1 MICAI
6 LHSARQRHSIQGMNM
21 DNLYDV
27 VIIGGGVGGL
37 QAAIHAGRYGWKTLV
52 IDRSKGR
59 TFYTPRYMN
68 MLGYPEGVSGMD
80 LLKKGKKQAEQYG
93 VEFLMKVATDVRKD
107 EDGLFTITAQRRKEL
122 KEGIKDQIDIVRAK
136 KLVIS
141 TGIMDR
147 HPEVPNVYHW
157 AGYGIYYCADCDG
170 YEVLNQRVVVVG
182 KGNAAPS
189 KALMLL
195 NWTKHITVVN
205 VDPTATISDELMQQ
219 LAEYEIPFY
228 HSPLKE
234 FVGEDRERVEQVILQ
249 DGTVI
254 ETDKVFSALGMYSVH
269 SELAK
274 KLGVET
280 LDNGHITVD
289 PRTKQ
294 TSVPGVWA
302 VGDIVAHTQQA
313 MIAIGEGAQAGVW
326 INKILRQEGHMPKR
340 WVNWSASK
348 EPVLL

>member
-1 MICAI
+1 M
-6 LHSARQRHSIQGMNM
+6 QGMTM
-21 DNLYDV
+21 EKLYDV

-37 QAAIHAGRYGWKTLV
+37 QAAIHAGRYGWNTLV

-59 TFYTPRYMN
+59 TFYTPNYMN
-68 MLGYPEGVSGMD
+68 MLGYPDGVSGVE
-80 LLKKGKKQAEQYG
+80 LLKKGKAHAEKYG
-93 VEFLMKVATDVRKD
+93 VEFLMKVATDVAKD
-107 EDGLFTITAQRRKEL
+107 DDGLFTITAQRRKEY
-122 KEGIKDQIDIVRAK
+122 KAGSSEQIDVIRTRKIVM
-136 KLVIS
+136 S

-170 YEVLNQRVVVVG
+170 FEVLNKRVVVVG
-182 KGNAAPS
+182 KGNAAPN

-195 NWTKHITVVN
+195 NWTKAITVVN
-205 VDPTATISDELMQQ
+205 VDPNATINDDLKKQ
-219 LAEYEIPFY
+219 LEEFNIPVFN
-228 HSPLKE
+228 SPLKE
-234 FVGEDRERVEQVILQ
+234 FVGEDRERIEKVILQ

-254 ETDKVFSALGMYSVH
+254 ESDKVFSALGMHSVH

-280 LDNGHITVD
+280 LENGHIPVD

-294 TSVPGVWA
+294 TNVPEVWA

-313 MIAIGEGAQAGVW
+313 MIAVGEGAQAGVW
-326 INKILRQEGHMPKR
+326 VNKILRQEGHLPTR
-340 WVNWSASK
+340 WVNWSHEK
-348 EPVLL
+348 EPVFL

>member
-1 MICAI
+1 ME
-6 LHSARQRHSIQGMNM
+6 
-21 DNLYDV
+21 NLYDV

-68 MLGYPEGVSGMD
+68 MLGYPEGVSGME
-80 LLKKGKKQAEQYG
+80 LLKKGKQQAEQYG
-93 VEFLMKVATDVRKD
+93 VEFLLKIATDVSRD
-107 EDGLFTITAQRRKEL
+107 EDGLFTVSAQRRKEY
-122 KEGIKDQIDIVRAK
+122 KAGITEQIDRVRTR

-170 YEVLNQRVVVVG
+170 YEVLNKRVVVVG
-182 KGNAAPS
+182 KGNAGPS

-195 NWTKHITVVN
+195 NWTRDISVVN
-205 VDPTATISDELMQQ
+205 VDPTAVISEELQKQ
-219 LAEYEIPFY
+219 LEHYHIPVF

-234 FVGEDRERVEQVILQ
+234 FVGADRERVEQVILQ

-254 ETDKVFSALGMYSVH
+254 ESDKVFSALGMHSVH

-280 LDNGHITVD
+280 LANGHIVVD

-326 INKILRQEGHMPKR
+326 INKILRQEGCLPER
-340 WVNWSASK
+340 WVNASAPK
-348 EPVLL
+348 EPVYL